1 MKPKSTLMFV
11 VMTAISLLLSAQ
23 PYAKWDN
30 QSLYL
35 DNAVVRRVIQIDP
48 AVTGVFSKSLKLA
61 DDEQEFLTTD
71 TEEFSFT
78 LNGKPVSGADQWKL
92 IGISDIVAENE
103 GKGAVVTLE
112 SPENQIRISVTYL
125 LYPKLPIIRKK
136 ISFIN
141 LSGKDLCLESVDI
154 ENLCFDQSGTG
165 TESWVMHDYA
175 RQKSL
180 GQYIGNWYDP
190 VVIVH
195 EVVLHRGIIL
205 GNEAPGVMK
214 RTSAFLKPD
223 QLTTGLTHADQNF
236 GFRKWLKP
244 SAAWESPWV
253 FTGIYAG
260 SDDPYA
266 SLNGPVSDYVRKYL
280 GTRLSKIAKKPVF
293 VYNTWEPFLHN
304 INDTLIRELAD
315 AASECGI
322 EEFIID
328 DGWRTS
334 YGDWDIDSAKFP
346 DGLKPIFDYIKLKG
360 MKPGLWI
367 SLAAAES
374 NSKVFREHPEW
385 LVRGANGS
393 PINLH
398 ADNDMM
404 FGWESYS
411 MCMTTGWYD
420 YIKRVILNLVKEHGL
435 EYIKGDFAA
444 VTGAYSTDKTRSG
457 CHAANHPL
465 HTDRNESMLEM
476 YRRTWQLFDDL
487 HAEAPGLFIDCTF
500 ETMGALQLID
510 LDMCKHAEGNWLSN
524 FSERA
529 PGGSLRV
536 RQMAWWRTPVIP
548 ASALVIGNQ
557 KFEDPEF
564 ELSLMSLTGSL
575 PIVLG
580 DPRQLSPA
588 QRAKMKSWADWMRNM
603 QVKHDFMSFRQDLTG
618 YGEPAEG
625 NWDGFQRINSEL
637 RSGGIAGIF
646 RQGSPETRRTVTIQ
660 FLDPAAEYEVK
671 KAPSGEVVFR
681 ATGDQLAK
689 TGFVVELTKLYD
701 GTIFEISRLKITDY

>member
-1 MKPKSTLMFV
+1 MNPKSMLLTLTLILVAGFGQ
-11 VMTAISLLLSAQ
+11 AQ
-23 PYAKWDN
+23 PYARWDGE
-30 QSLYL
+30 SLIL
-35 DNAVVRRVIQIDP
+35 DNGVIRRVIRIDQP
-48 AVTGVFSKSLKLA
+48 QGRMFSSSMQLS
-61 DDEQEFLTTD
+61 DDDQEFLTAG
-71 TEEFSFT
+71 TEEFAFS
-78 LNGKPVSGADQWKL
+78 LNGKRFSGADTWSF
-92 IGISDIVAENE
+92 ISISPVQAEN
-103 GKGAVVTLE
+103 GGHGAEVTLE
-112 SPENQIRISVTYL
+112 SGENKVRISITYL
-125 LYPKLPIIRKK
+125 LYPGLPIIRKK
-136 ISFIN
+136 ITFTN
-141 LSGKDLCLESVDI
+141 LSGKDQCLESLDL
-154 ENLCFDQSGTG
+154 ENLRFDQSGTG

-195 EVVLHRGIIL
+195 EVVLRRGMIL

-214 RTSAFLKPD
+214 RTTAFLKPD
-223 QLTTGLTHADQNF
+223 QMTTGLTHADQQF

-244 SAAWESPWV
+244 GIPWESTWV
-253 FTGIYAG
+253 FTGIYSG
-260 SDDPYA
+260 SDDPYSA
-266 SLNGPVSDYVRKYL
+266 LNGPVNDYVRKHL
-280 GTRLSKIAKKPVF
+280 GTRLSKIPDKPVL
-293 VYNTWEPFLHN
+293 VYDTWEPFFHN
-304 INDTLIRELAD
+304 INDRLVRELAD
-315 AASECGI
+315 AAAECGI
-322 EEFIID
+322 QEFIID
-328 DGWRTS
+328 DGWRGY
-334 YGDWDIDSAKFP
+334 YGDWDIDKEKFP
-346 DGLKPIFDYIKLKG
+346 DGLKPVFDYIKAKG

-374 NSKVFREHPEW
+374 SSKVFREHPEW
-385 LVRGANGS
+385 LVRKADGS

-398 ADNDMM
+398 ADDDRM

-420 YIKRVILNLVKEHGL
+420 YIKGVILNLVKEHGL

-444 VTGAYSTDKTRSG
+444 VTGAYTTDKTRSG
-457 CHAANHPL
+457 CHATDHPL
-465 HTDRNESMLEM
+465 HADRNESLLEL

-487 HAEAPGLFIDCTF
+487 HAEAPDLYIDCTF

-548 ASALVIGNQ
+548 AATMIIGNQ

-575 PIVLG
+575 PVVLG
-580 DPRQLSPA
+580 DPRKLGTE
-588 QRAKMKSWADWMRNM
+588 QRARMKSWADWMRSM
-603 QVKHDFMSFRQDLTG
+603 QAKHNFMLFRQDLKG

-625 NWDGFQRINSEL
+625 NWDGFQRINTET

-646 RQGSPETRRTVTIQ
+646 RQGSPESHRMVTIQ
-660 FLDPAAEYEVK
+660 SLDPEAEYVVK
-671 KAPSGEVVFR
+671 KAPSGEIVYK
-681 ATGDQLAK
+681 GNGEKLARQ
-689 TGFVVELTKLYD
+689 GFGVDLPRPYD
-701 GTIFEISRLKITDY
+701 GAVYEISQSD

>member
-1 MKPKSTLMFV
+1 MNPKSMLLTLALILIAGFNQ
-11 VMTAISLLLSAQ
+11 AQ
-23 PYAKWDN
+23 PYYRWVGD
-30 QSLYL
+30 SLIL
-35 DNAVVRRVIQIDP
+35 DNGVIRRVIGIDQP
-48 AVTGVFSKSLKLA
+48 QGRMFSISMRLWG
-61 DDEQEFLTTD
+61 DGQEFLTTK
-71 TEEFSFT
+71 TEEFSFI
-78 LNGKPVSGADQWKL
+78 LNGKQISGTDQWNL
-92 IGISDIVAENE
+92 IGISGIVAENE

-154 ENLCFDQSGTG
+154 EKLCFDQSGTG
-165 TESWVMHDYA
+165 TECWVMHDYA

-180 GQYIGNWYDP
+180 GQFISNWYDP
-190 VVIVH
+190 VAIVH
-195 EVVLHRGIIL
+195 EITLHRGIIL

-214 RTSAFLKPD
+214 RTTAFLKPD

-244 SAAWESPWV
+244 EEEWESPWV
-253 FTGIYAG
+253 FTGIYED

-266 SLNGPVSDYVRKYL
+266 SLNGVVSDYVRRHL
-280 GTRLSKIAKKPVF
+280 GTRLSKIAGKPVF
-293 VYNTWEPFLHN
+293 IYNTWEPFLHN

-334 YGDWDIDSAKFP
+334 YGDWDIDSKKFP
-346 DGLKPIFDYIKLKG
+346 GGLRPVFDYIKAKG

-398 ADNDMM
+398 ADDDRM

-420 YIKRVILNLVKEHGL
+420 YIKGVILNLVKEHGL

-457 CHAANHPL
+457 CHATNHPL

-524 FSERA
+524 FGESA
-529 PGGSLRV
+529 PNGSLRV
-536 RQMAWWRTPVIP
+536 RQMAWWRSPVIP

-557 KFEDPEF
+557 KFDDPDF

-580 DPRQLSPA
+580 DPRQLSPV
-588 QRAKMKSWADWMRNM
+588 QRARMKSWADWMRNM
-603 QVKHDFMSFRQDLTG
+603 QERHDFMSFRQDLKG

-625 NWDGFQRINSEL
+625 NWDGFQRINSETG
-637 RSGGIAGIF
+637 SGGIVGIF
-646 RQGSPETRRTVTIQ
+646 RQGSHETRRTLTVQ
-660 FLDPAAEYEVK
+660 FLDPAVQYEVK
-671 KAPSGEVVFR
+671 KAPSGEVIHQ
-681 ATGDQLAK
+681 ASGEELAVK
-689 TGFVVELTKLYD
+689 GFGIELPKQYD
-701 GTIFEISRLKITDY
+701 GVVFEISRVN